1 MSQKGMMRFL
11 AMMIRRSLV
20 TTIAGWV
27 ILGLLVDGY
36 MRPCGAAEME
46 PSPSSIRVETIGV
59 MPFLKGRCDS
69 DIGKTLDCHQGQLSF
84 DPEGLLPRST
94 QILTEYLQEALQK
107 RYGDRVVPLAKV
119 RGVYEGLPGRQKGD
133 TPRTVAQELG
143 KALQANVMVVGT
155 VWRYRERV
163 GGAGGVQSPTAV
175 AFAIYLVD
183 VARGK
188 MVWTGKFVESP
199 QSLAD
204 NILEVRPFVKRG
216 ARWLSADQLAQYGVK
231 EVLKDFPL

>member
-1 MSQKGMMRFL
+1 
-11 AMMIRRSLV
+11 
-20 TTIAGWV
+20 
-27 ILGLLVDGY
+27 
-36 MRPCGAAEME
+36 
-46 PSPSSIRVETIGV
+46 

-69 DIGKTLDCHQGQLSF
+69 DVNKTLDCRLEQLSF
-84 DPEGLLPRST
+84 DPKSLLPRSA

-107 RYGDRVVPLAKV
+107 RYGDTVVSLAKV
-119 RGVYEGLPGRQKGD
+119 RRVYEGLPSGQKGD
-133 TPRTVAQELG
+133 TPRGGAQELG
-143 KALQANVMVVGT
+143 KALEANLLVVGT

-163 GGAGGVQSPTAV
+163 GGPEGMQSPTAV
-175 AFAIYLVD
+175 AFAIYLID